1 MMKKLS
7 PLQAAYLRG
16 YKRAMNKAREELRQT
31 ARNFDEQLGELQSDY
46 EFMIK
51 EMRREQKRYA
61 DIDAA
66 LRAKPGDDD
75 IWLN

>member
-1 MMKKLS
+1 MMKKLT
-7 PLQAAYLRG
+7 PLQIAYLRG

-31 ARNFDEQLGELQSDY
+31 ALTFDEQLGELQRDY

-51 EMRREQKRYA
+51 EMKREARRYA

-66 LRAKPGDDD
+66 L
-75 IWLN
+75 